1 MIEIN
6 LIYFSLFLIVRNIFY
21 DLYKI
26 FPLEYLE
33 IQSLPFSSEISVI
46 EFKFIHVEPLDETS
60 TMSTEQVRQD
70 TFIRALEMVNL
81 IISRNPEILAYY

>member
-33 IQSLPFSSEISVI
+33 IQSFLFSSEISVI

-70 TFIRALEMVNL
+70 SFIRALEMVNL